1 MAYQGLRLTGAIQ
14 VQKLYSLHYFEYRSD
29 FVFDGESHDF
39 WEFLCVDKGSVIVRA
54 GERRLRLS
62 AGDVIFHEPGEFH
75 AVKAD
80 GVTAPNLL
88 VLSFSTGSRDM
99 SFFRGRVL
107 HIDAAERAIL
117 ASVIQ
122 EGRECFGE
130 RLDNPWL
137 QKLTPRRD
145 RRWGSEQ
152 MIRIKLEEFLLHIRR
167 RYAAGSTA
175 AALRENGTV
184 QNDIR
189 DAMGGRRPAEN
200 QVMDPSVNGNSAES
214 RGGDLAESGTV
225 PQKRGTDPSGR
236 RVPRGNFSAR
246 GEESFSTIAQNSDRR
261 QLRQVEEYMKAG
273 VSRKLTLEMIC
284 HDNLISRS
292 KLQQLF
298 RVYED
303 SGVMEY
309 FIRLKTETARE
320 MIRTGGV
327 NFTQIA
333 DFLGY
338 SSVHYFSRQFKKM
351 TGMTPSEYASS
362 IKALMQP
369 PS

>member
-1 MAYQGLRLTGAIQ
+1 MAYQGLRLSGAIQ
-14 VQKLYSLHYFEYRSD
+14 IQKLYSIHYFEYRSD

-39 WEFLCVDKGSVIVRA
+39 WEFLCVDKGSVIVQA
-54 GERRLRLS
+54 GKRHLTLS

-75 AVKAD
+75 AVRAD

-88 VLSFSTGSRDM
+88 VLSFSTKSRDM
-99 SFFRGRVL
+99 NFFKGRVL

-117 ASVIQ
+117 AAVIL
-122 EGRECFGE
+122 EGRDCFGE

-137 QKLTPRRD
+137 QSLTPRRE

-167 RYAAGSTA
+167 RYTA
-175 AALRENGTV
+175 EGTAV
-184 QNDIR
+184 TNK
-189 DAMGGRRPAEN
+189 GE
-200 QVMDPSVNGNSAES
+200 NSAADGET
-214 RGGDLAESGTV
+214 DLSAGTL
-225 PQKRGTDPSGR
+225 R
-236 RVPRGNFSAR
+236 RNRSSQ

-261 QLRQVEEYMKAG
+261 QLQQIEEYMKAG
-273 VSRKLTLEMIC
+273 ISRKLTLDTIC
-284 HDNLISRS
+284 HDNMISRS

-298 RVYED
+298 NVYEN
-303 SGVMEY
+303 SGVLEY
-309 FIRLKTETARE
+309 FIRLKTETAKN
-320 MIRTGGV
+320 MIRTGEV

-338 SSVHYFSRQFKKM
+338 SSVHYFSRQFRKE

-369 PS
+369 PVLS

>member
-1 MAYQGLRLTGAIQ
+1 MAYQGLRLSGAIQ

-29 FVFDGESHDF
+29 FVFEGETHDF
-39 WEFLCVDKGSVIVRA
+39 WEFLCVDKGDVIVRA
-54 GERRLRLS
+54 GKRSLRLS
-62 AGDVIFHEPGEFH
+62 AGDVIFHAPGEFH

-88 VLSFSTGSRDM
+88 VLSFSTRSRDM
-99 SFFRGRVL
+99 EFFRERQL

-117 ASVIQ
+117 AALIQ
-122 EGRECFGE
+122 EGRDCFGE

-137 QKLTPRRD
+137 QTLTPRKE
-145 RRWGSEQ
+145 RRWGCEQ

-167 RYAAGSTA
+167 RYAVETKVPAMSENP
-175 AALRENGTV
+175 RE
-184 QNDIR
+184 
-189 DAMGGRRPAEN
+189 
-200 QVMDPSVNGNSAES
+200 
-214 RGGDLAESGTV
+214 
-225 PQKRGTDPSGR
+225 
-236 RVPRGNFSAR
+236 
-246 GEESFSTIAQNSDRR
+246 EESFSTVAQNSDRR
-261 QLRQVEEYMKAG
+261 QLRQIEEYMKAG
-273 VSRKLTLEMIC
+273 VSRKLTLETIC
-284 HDNLISRS
+284 RDNMISRS

-298 RVYED
+298 RVYEG

-309 FIRLKTETARE
+309 FIRLKTETAGE

-338 SSVHYFSRQFKKM
+338 SSVHYFSRQFKKE

-362 IKALMQP
+362 IKALMRP
-369 PS
+369 PASS